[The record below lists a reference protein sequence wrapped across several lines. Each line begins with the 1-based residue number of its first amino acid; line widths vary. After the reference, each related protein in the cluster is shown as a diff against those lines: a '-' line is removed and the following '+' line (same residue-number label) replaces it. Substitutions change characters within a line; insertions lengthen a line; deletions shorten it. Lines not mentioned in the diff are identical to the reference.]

1 MHAFVF
7 SFLKRT
13 IHFSVIIFLK
23 VSYENILKINETRTI
38 DNYFFNRNHI
48 VIQQLYKSFMKDNI
62 FLFSTFYHNKS
73 TLWSVDFFLV
83 FASVEK

>member
-1 MHAFVF
+1 MYYIYSPVTRVSRPDHALI
-7 SFLKRT
+7 LKRT

-48 VIQQLYKSFMKDNI
+48 VIQQLYISH
-62 FLFSTFYHNKS
+62 L
-73 TLWSVDFFLV
+73 
-83 FASVEK
+83 

>member
-48 VIQQLYKSFMKDNI
+48 VIQQLYII